1 MKICQICRRA
11 VAAAACVLVCALWAV
26 AADYGKYTTLIN
38 KVADMRSDE
47 IVRMGDESLAR
58 RRSEEAMVLYMVV
71 CERADDAMPEDGR
84 RACSQA
90 HVKAG
95 DIYYGRG
102 DYTRA
107 LEFYVA
113 GLRVCEGGASHYGI
127 ARFYKNIGNVYC
139 QYQDYEKGARYF
151 KTAYEHCKAD
161 PDPDT
166 ERKLLTNL
174 TAIYVY
180 LGRLDE
186 ARRYQRVAAGMAAGG
201 DKVNRFIVDFNGAL
215 ISAAEGSYASAVA
228 VFRRLA
234 AYAVSSKLPPQYE
247 CYAYQELYKAFRKA
261 GVADSTLHYLS
272 KCELTARRHGVSHMF
287 VDALKDASE
296 IYEGMGR
303 RAEALEYKA
312 RFLEMSDSVFNQRK
326 FDAVKNVQ
334 FQYEMEKTDK
344 EISALRL
351 QQERSRQTIVYQR
364 TAIVLGFGAMMV
376 VSAFVVILYRQNR
389 KLNSS
394 YAGLYALNRDFITRQ
409 DYMNRR
415 HSADVERIAG
425 LEAEAEGLRKRLE
438 EAAPAA
444 AGGPERKYSSS
455 NLNDEQQ
462 QALAEA
468 IAAVM
473 EGGEEYCSDDFSL
486 DRLAAL
492 VGSNSKYVSQVING
506 TYHKNFSNYVNEYRI
521 RTACKRLADDAR
533 YGHLTVKAVGESV
546 GYRSHATFV
555 NMFKKTTGL
564 TPSLYQKMAR
574 TNGGMDK

>member
-1 MKICQICRRA
+1 M
-11 VAAAACVLVCALWAV
+11 
-26 AADYGKYTTLIN
+26 
-38 KVADMRSDE
+38 
-47 IVRMGDESLAR
+47 
-58 RRSEEAMVLYMVV
+58 
-71 CERADDAMPEDGR
+71 
-84 RACSQA
+84 
-90 HVKAG
+90 
-95 DIYYGRG
+95 
-102 DYTRA
+102 
-107 LEFYVA
+107 
-113 GLRVCEGGASHYGI
+113 CEGGSDKYGI

-139 QYQDYEKGARYF
+139 QFQDYEKGADYF
-151 KTAYEHCKAD
+151 KTGYEHCKAD
-161 PDPDT
+161 RDVDT

-174 TAIYVY
+174 TAIYIY
-180 LGRLDE
+180 LGKAAE
-186 ARRYQRVAAGMAAGG
+186 ARKYQRESVRLKDDG
-201 DKVNRFIVDFNGAL
+201 DKVNRFIVDFNGGL
-215 ISAAEGSYASAVA
+215 ITAAEGRYGDAVA
-228 VFRRLA
+228 VFHRLA
-234 AYAVSSKLPPQYE
+234 AYAVASKLPPQYE

-261 GVADSTLHYLS
+261 GMPDSTLFYLS
-272 KCELTARRHGVSHMF
+272 KCEHTAKVHGMSHMF
-287 VDALKDASE
+287 VEVLKDASE

-303 RAEALEYKA
+303 RAESLEYKDM
-312 RFLEMSDSVFNQRK
+312 FLAMSDSIFNLRK

-344 EISALRL
+344 EISGLRL

-473 EGGEEYCSDDFSL
+473 DGGEEYCSDDFSL

>member
-1 MKICQICRRA
+1 MISYTCRRTVVA
-11 VAAAACVLVCALWAV
+11 VVCVLFCVLSALP
-26 AADYGKYTTLIN
+26 ADYGKYTGLIN
-38 KVADMRSDE
+38 KVAKLPSE
-47 IVRMGDESLAR
+47 SIVRMGDESLAR
-58 RRSEEAMVLYMVV
+58 GRNEEAMVLYMVV
-71 CERADDAMPEDGR
+71 CERADDAMPERGR
-84 RACSQA
+84 RVCSSA
-90 HVKAG
+90 YLKAG

-107 LEFYVA
+107 LEFYVS
-113 GLRVCEGGASHYGI
+113 GLKVCEGGSDKYGI

-139 QYQDYEKGARYF
+139 QFQDFEKGARYF

-161 PDPDT
+161 RDVDT

-174 TAIYVY
+174 TAIYIY
-180 LGRLDE
+180 LGKTAE
-186 ARRYQRVAAGMAAGG
+186 ARRYQQEAAGMTDGG
-201 DKVNRFIVDFNGAL
+201 DKVNRFIVSFNGGL
-215 ISAAEGSYASAVA
+215 ITAAEGRYGDAVA

-234 AYAVSSKLPPQYE
+234 AYAVAAKLPPQYE

-261 GVADSTLHYLS
+261 GMPDSTLHYLS
-272 KCELTARRHGVSHMF
+272 KCELTARRHGVGHMF

-344 EISALRL
+344 EITTLRL
-351 QQERSRQTIVYQR
+351 EQERSRQTIVYQR
-364 TAIVLGFGAMMV
+364 TAMAFGFAAMLV
-376 VSAFVVILYRQNR
+376 VTAFLVILYRQNR

-394 YAGLYALNRDFITRQ
+394 YAGLYALNRDFISRHEA
-409 DYMNRR
+409 MNKR
-415 HSADVERIAG
+415 HADDMERMAG

-438 EAAPAA
+438 EAAPGD
-444 AGGPERKYSSS
+444 GGEVERKYKSS

-468 IAAVM
+468 IAGVM
-473 EGGEEYCSDDFSL
+473 ENGEEYCSDDFSL

-506 TYHKNFSNYVNEYRI
+506 TYHKNFSNYVNEYRV

-533 YGHLTVKAVGESV
+533 YGNLTVKAVGESV

-555 NMFKKTTGL
+555 NIFKKTTGL

>member
-1 MKICQICRRA
+1 M
-11 VAAAACVLVCALWAV
+11 LVCELWAV

-58 RRSEEAMVLYMVV
+58 GRSEEAMVLYMVV
-71 CERADDAMPEDGR
+71 CERADDVMPGR
-84 RACSQA
+84 ERGVCASA

-107 LEFYVA
+107 LEFYVS
-113 GLRVCEGGASHYGI
+113 GLKVCEGGGGRDGI
-127 ARFYKNIGNVYC
+127 AKFYKNIGNVYC
-139 QYQDYEKGARYF
+139 QYQDYEKGAGYF

-261 GVADSTLHYLS
+261 GMADSTLHYLS

-344 EISALRL
+344 EISGLRL
-351 QQERSRQTIVYQR
+351 QQERSRQTIAYQR
-364 TAIVLGFGAMMV
+364 AAMAFGLVAMLVVTAFL
-376 VSAFVVILYRQNR
+376 VILYRQNK

-409 DYMNRR
+409 DLMNRR
-415 HSADVERIAG
+415 HAEDVERISR
-425 LEAEAEGLRKRLE
+425 LEAEAEELRRTPG
-438 EAAPAA
+438 PAA
-444 AGGPERKYSSS
+444 DGGAKEERKYKSS

-468 IAAVM
+468 IAGVM
-473 EGGEEYCSDDFSL
+473 ENSEEFCSDDFSL

-506 TYHKNFSNYVNEYRI
+506 TYHKNFSNYVNEYRV
-521 RTACKRLADDAR
+521 RLACKRLADDGA
-533 YGHLTVKAVGESV
+533 YANLTVKAVGESV
-546 GYRSHATFV
+546 GYKSHATFV
-555 NMFKKTTGL
+555 NIFKKTTGL

-574 TNGGMDK
+574 SNS